1 MSNGRSRSHLATV
14 LQLLGARVAYV
25 LKSTG
30 RRGWPFSYRSDT
42 LTIDC
47 GRSNP
52 MPVTTSISARRC
64 ERKPK
69 TMPVSLVLKGGPNMS
84 DGSAFTLDISL
95 RGASVRTKLPLFPG
109 EWVGVVPQ
117 GDIPHAIPARAV
129 WVRE

>member
-1 MSNGRSRSHLATV
+1 
-14 LQLLGARVAYV
+14 
-25 LKSTG
+25 
-30 RRGWPFSYRSDT
+30 
-42 LTIDC
+42 
-47 GRSNP
+47 
-52 MPVTTSISARRC
+52 MPVTTSLSARRC

-129 WVRE
+129 WVREDKFMWTYAGLEFLDAAENSNNDVKH